1 MKVMLIWSTL
11 WTWVFTTTTTD
22 FHIHE
27 FEIEAGDMYLQD
39 EPPNQ
44 WRQNSKISHI
54 NRKKIRNRIDIKQS

>member
-11 WTWVFTTTTTD
+11 WTWVFTTTTY